1 MSLLNVGSR
10 ALLANQAAIQTAGNN
25 IANVNTTGYSRQN
38 VVLATMP
45 GQLTGGGY
53 IGKGVDIQTVLR
65 NHSDLLTRQANAA
78 AATDAGDSARLE
90 RLKQLQDVFSGGAAG
105 LGSAINDMMNAF
117 SDVVSS
123 PTDLT
128 ARGVVL
134 TRIDETARRMRD
146 GAGRIEEIELAVA
159 EQLKGAVNVVN
170 NLARDLAQVNQEIV
184 RARGNGQ
191 APNDLLDRRDQL
203 TREINKYVQTTQVAA
218 DDGSV
223 SVFVGASQPLVLGG
237 TAASL
242 AIGDPQDF
250 GSGSGQKKLLFIPAN
265 ATAAQ
270 AIEMNDSMLG
280 GGQVAG
286 LLRFQ
291 NGDLA
296 EGRNL
301 LGRMAVAISEA
312 LNSQNKLGVT
322 LDGTQ
327 GGDLLRPI
335 TLPNAV
341 PSSKNADPELKMGV
355 EVVDATKLQAS
366 SFNITFTGSDSG
378 TLTRQSDGKVFTF
391 ADMTELETIMLGMG
405 LRLTD
410 GQAPVAPPDVQPA
423 FAGASEKD
431 QFLLAPLLGVAS
443 QMQSVQ
449 SSPRQLAAANTINAS
464 MGAANDGSLQLL
476 SLKAT
481 GQKWDAALTPPQVV
495 TDIASFAPPASPG
508 GVTLTF
514 NIDPATGKT
523 TFTPTGSIAAPIDM
537 SATPPEEMAGPPYEY
552 IPGKRINIDGWE
564 IALQGSP
571 KEGDTVTV
579 GNAADPQYGD
589 FYQRDAG
596 NASALMAL
604 RDAKMFDGASLADGF
619 AGAMAQVG
627 TRTQS
632 AKFAATLSSTIAA
645 NLERERAAVS
655 GVNLDEEAARL
666 IQYQQAYQ
674 ASAKMIQIAQ
684 NIFDNLIQ
692 SVGR

>member
-10 ALLANQAAIQTAGNN
+10 ALLANQAAIQTAGHN

-65 NHSDLLTRQANAA
+65 NHSDLLSRQANAA

-191 APNDLLDRRDQL
+191 APNDLLDRRDQI
-203 TREINKYVQTTQVAA
+203 TREINQYVQTTQVAA

-223 SVFVGASQPLVLGG
+223 SVFVGASQPLVLGSV
-237 TAASL
+237 AASL
-242 AIGDPQDF
+242 AIGDPQNF
-250 GSGSGQKKLLFIPAN
+250 GTGSGQKKLQFIPAG
-265 ATAAQ
+265 ASAAQ
-270 AIEMNDSMLG
+270 GIELNDAMVG
-280 GGQVAG
+280 GGQIAG

-291 NGDLA
+291 NNDLA

-301 LGRMAVAISEA
+301 LGRLAVAISEA

-322 LDGTQ
+322 LDGKS
-327 GGDLLRPI
+327 GENLFKPI
-335 TLPNAV
+335 AMANAV
-341 PSSKNADPELKMGV
+341 PGNKNTSGAKMGV
-355 EVVDATKLQAS
+355 EVADATKLQAS
-366 SFNITFTGSDSG
+366 SYSFIFTGTDSG
-378 TLTRQSDGKVFTF
+378 TVTRQSDGKVFTF
-391 ADMTELETIMLGMG
+391 ANMGELNALMLGQG
-405 LRLTD
+405 LKLTD
-410 GQAPVAPPDVQPA
+410 GAAPPATPGA
-423 FAGASEKD
+423 FAGAADKD
-431 QFLLAPLLGVAS
+431 QFLLTPLQGVAS

-449 SSPRQLAAANTINAS
+449 SSPRQLAAANPVNAK
-464 MGAANDGSLQLL
+464 MGAANDGSLQLV

-481 GQKWDAALTPPQVV
+481 GKTWDPALGQVVSTGALTLP
-495 TDIASFAPPASPG
+495 TGA

-514 NIDPATGKT
+514 NVDTTTGKT
-523 TFTPTGSIAAPIDM
+523 TFTLPPSAATPIDM
-537 SATPPEEMAGPPYEY
+537 SATPPKEMTGPDYEY
-552 IPGKRINIDGWE
+552 IPGKRISIDGWE
-564 IALQGSP
+564 ITLQGSP
-571 KEGDTVTV
+571 KTGNTVTV

-632 AKFAATLSSTIAA
+632 AQFAATLSSTIAA